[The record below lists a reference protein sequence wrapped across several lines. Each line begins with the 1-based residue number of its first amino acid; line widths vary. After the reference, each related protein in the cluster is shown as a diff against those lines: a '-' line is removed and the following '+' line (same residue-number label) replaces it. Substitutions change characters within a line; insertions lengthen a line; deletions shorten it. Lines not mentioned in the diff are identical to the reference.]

1 MNSVNPLYLMI
12 YEMIGHFEKK
22 MKKSIQFQMMSMK
35 IKNFQ
40 RNMKNEEYK
49 FGKVLKK
56 KLK

>member
-1 MNSVNPLYLMI
+1 
-12 YEMIGHFEKK
+12 
-22 MKKSIQFQMMSMK
+22 MMSMK

-40 RNMKNEEYK
+40 RNMKYEEYK